1 MCEGLGGCF
10 RTFSKMEPSVFLQS
24 AISSSEPSIGK
35 NINACG
41 QCCSTVSNGN

>member
-10 RTFSKMEPSVFLQS
+10 RTFSKMEPSVLQS

-41 QCCSTVSNGN
+41 QRCSTVSNGN

>member
-1 MCEGLGGCF
+1 MCEGLEGCLG
-10 RTFSKMEPSVFLQS
+10 TFSKMEPSVLQS

-41 QCCSTVSNGN
+41 QCCLTVSNGN